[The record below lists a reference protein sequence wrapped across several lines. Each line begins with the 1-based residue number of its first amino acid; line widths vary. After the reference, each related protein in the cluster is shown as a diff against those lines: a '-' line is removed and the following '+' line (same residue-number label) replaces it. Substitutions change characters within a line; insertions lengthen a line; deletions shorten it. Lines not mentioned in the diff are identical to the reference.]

1 MKRFFTILIVLIS
14 FLLTGNCHNAAAG
27 ETKIIKSWFSGD
39 TLDMYIN
46 LESSD
51 IILEGAAAN
60 GIKTEINEYCVL
72 NNQTDIK
79 TTFMIDRCIFSDEN
93 QKASCLSVLRELL
106 SLSEN
111 ETFRLISFGEN
122 RISTELDFTQ
132 NQMKILDTAEKIEIA
147 SDSSD
152 INDILN
158 AFYKEEKS
166 ETDKFERL
174 IIFTNSDTLN
184 YLMFSESEE
193 IENVYP
199 AYFVI
204 TDDSSNAVF
213 SDMLGDIPFFQEM
226 YRCKSPSDSKMT
238 ATAINDFSC
247 IYHFNTKLADDILKD
262 GGLVTVQLKFEGQ
275 GISTVLEETIDVGAP
290 MYSDSDESYKL
301 KILVVI
307 VSLIAV
313 MLGFILVLMLRKN
326 RKKTPVEK
334 NAEQVSAEEIS
345 PYTVPLSKKKSGSIT
360 TLLSTVSTRILFKE
374 DKYFMIILTEIGNPD
389 NRIEISSEKDAVIGR
404 NRAMSDY
411 IIYNE
416 RSVSQKHCRIYSR
429 DSKIFVEDLGSLNH
443 TYVDG
448 EEIKGESEIFTG
460 SVLKI
465 GRVVFDVKIIPM

>member
-166 ETDKFERL
+166 E
-174 IIFTNSDTLN
+174 
-184 YLMFSESEE
+184 
-193 IENVYP
+193 
-199 AYFVI
+199 
-204 TDDSSNAVF
+204 
-213 SDMLGDIPFFQEM
+213 
-226 YRCKSPSDSKMT
+226 
-238 ATAINDFSC
+238 
-247 IYHFNTKLADDILKD
+247 
-262 GGLVTVQLKFEGQ
+262 
-275 GISTVLEETIDVGAP
+275 
-290 MYSDSDESYKL
+290 
-301 KILVVI
+301 
-307 VSLIAV
+307 
-313 MLGFILVLMLRKN
+313 KN
-326 RKKTPVEK
+326 
-334 NAEQVSAEEIS
+334 
-345 PYTVPLSKKKSGSIT
+345 
-360 TLLSTVSTRILFKE
+360 
-374 DKYFMIILTEIGNPD
+374 
-389 NRIEISSEKDAVIGR
+389 
-404 NRAMSDY
+404 
-411 IIYNE
+411 
-416 RSVSQKHCRIYSR
+416 
-429 DSKIFVEDLGSLNH
+429 
-443 TYVDG
+443 
-448 EEIKGESEIFTG
+448 
-460 SVLKI
+460 
-465 GRVVFDVKIIPM
+465 